1 MAKFFLFNTIKKNKR
16 KSEISNTSI
25 SRVLGLAVISML
37 LMSAGC
43 FGRNNSHFEDGT
55 ATAPNLSIIR
65 VNVTTQG
72 YNFHRPWQMRT
83 PATKTAIGV
92 IIRDRRVL
100 VTSEFL
106 ANHRY
111 IELEKIDSGKKGG
124 ARVDVIDYEAN
135 LALISPEDPEFLEN
149 MRPLELTT
157 DALQGDRLTIWQ
169 VQDNGNVTPSEGP
182 ITSIDLIEYRSRS
195 RFLAYRM
202 NNSLQYRLSNFT
214 LPVVFKRGL
223 AGLLMHYDSEAQTVD
238 VVAAPV
244 IEHFLRD
251 AETLPYEG
259 FPMAGIKIVTTEDPQ
274 LRKYMGI
281 KEEDGGV
288 YVQEVIK
295 GSGADKAGLREGDIV
310 TGIGDFR
317 IDSRGNYHH
326 PLYGKINLSH
336 LTRCLY
342 SVGDLIPFDVLR
354 KGKKMEFKVAVEYR
368 SPFDY
373 LVPTFVI
380 DRPPRYFILGGMVLQ
395 ELSIPYLLEYG
406 SDWPTK
412 APPRMVHY
420 AKNGDFADEEGRKKI
435 VILSGVLPTSYTSG
449 YEKLNDLII
458 KRINNQIIRVLEDV
472 PESLKNPVGGFH
484 KIEFQGHPHMVFLDP
499 DEMSDINS
507 QLRGRYN
514 IQRLQNINE

>member
-1 MAKFFLFNTIKKNKR
+1 MAKFFVFKAIKKSQR
-16 KSEISNTSI
+16 KNENSNMRI
-25 SRVLGLAVISML
+25 SRVFGFAIISVL

-43 FGRNNSHFEDGT
+43 LGRNSSHFEDGSGIS
-55 ATAPNLSIIR
+55 PNLSIIR

-83 PATKTAIGV
+83 PTTKTAIG
-92 IIRDRRVL
+92 IIIGDRRVL

-111 IELEKIDSGKKGG
+111 VELEKIDSGKKGG
-124 ARVDVIDYEAN
+124 ARVDIIDYEAN
-135 LALISPEDPEFLEN
+135 LALIRPEDPEFLEN

-157 DALQGDRLTIWQ
+157 DAVQGDRLTIWQ

-182 ITSIDLIEYRSRS
+182 VTSIELIGYRSRS

-214 LPVVFKRGL
+214 LPVVFKGGL

-244 IEHFLRD
+244 IDHFLRD
-251 AETLPYEG
+251 AEALPYEG

-274 LRKYMGI
+274 LRKYIGI

-288 YVQEVIK
+288 YIQEVIM
-295 GSGADKAGLREGDIV
+295 GSGADKAGLREGDII
-310 TGIGDFR
+310 TRIGDFR
-317 IDSRGNYHH
+317 IDSRGNYQH

-336 LTRCLY
+336 LTRCHY
-342 SVGDLIPFDVLR
+342 NVGDVIPFGVFR
-354 KGKKMEFKVAVEYR
+354 KGKKMEFEVAVEHR
-368 SPFDY
+368 SPMDY
-373 LVPTFVI
+373 LVPPFVI

-406 SDWPTK
+406 SNWTTK
-412 APPRMVHY
+412 APQRMVHY
-420 AKNGDFADEEGRKKI
+420 AKNGDFLDEEGRKKI

-449 YEKLNDLII
+449 YEELNDLII
-458 KRINNQIIRVLEDV
+458 RSINDQIIKVLEDV

-507 QLRGRYN
+507 QLRSRYN
-514 IQRLQNINE
+514 IQRLQNIDQ